1 MIIERQPKDGLLFAL
16 EPSEFKLCDWKGF
29 LAEIKRFD
37 GWEYDNKN
45 KQWYIPESAV
55 QAFSV
60 LRAKY
65 IDAVIYKN
73 QESLF

>member
-1 MIIERQPKDGLLFAL
+1 MIIESQPKNGLLFAL
-16 EPSEFKLCDWKGF
+16 EKDEFKLCDWKGF
-29 LAEIKRFD
+29 LAEIKNLD
-37 GWEYDNKN
+37 GWKYDAEN

-65 IDAVIYKN
+65 IDAVIQGEHN
-73 QESLF
+73 EI